1 MKPLISTNWLE
12 NNINKV
18 RLIDCT
24 WHMPSSKRNAH
35 QEFINSHIK
44 GASFF
49 DLEKNSDQNSNLPH
63 MLPTERMWE
72 KIVSK
77 FGIKNSD
84 HVIIYDN
91 SDLLTACRCWYTFL
105 YFGHDPNL
113 VSVLDGGLKKWKKE
127 NKSLTKEIQVFPKT
141 DYKAKEKKK
150 LVFTKTE
157 IDKNI
162 EEKLYEI
169 IDARSEKR
177 FKGVDPEPRK
187 NVRPGNIKH
196 SKNLPFNLC
205 INQEDNTFKSKEEL
219 IEIFKNIS
227 PDIKKNKVF
236 TCGSGVTA
244 CILGLANSIISGKTP
259 KIYDGSWS
267 EYGLK

>member
-63 MLPTERMWE
+63 MLPPERMWE

-113 VSVLDGGLKKWKKE
+113 VSVLDGGLKKWKK
-127 NKSLTKEIQVFPKT
+127 
-141 DYKAKEKKK
+141 KK
-150 LVFTKTE
+150 
-157 IDKNI
+157 
-162 EEKLYEI
+162 
-169 IDARSEKR
+169 
-177 FKGVDPEPRK
+177 
-187 NVRPGNIKH
+187 IK
-196 SKNLPFNLC
+196 
-205 INQEDNTFKSKEEL
+205 
-219 IEIFKNIS
+219 
-227 PDIKKNKVF
+227 V
-236 TCGSGVTA
+236 
-244 CILGLANSIISGKTP
+244 
-259 KIYDGSWS
+259 
-267 EYGLK
+267 